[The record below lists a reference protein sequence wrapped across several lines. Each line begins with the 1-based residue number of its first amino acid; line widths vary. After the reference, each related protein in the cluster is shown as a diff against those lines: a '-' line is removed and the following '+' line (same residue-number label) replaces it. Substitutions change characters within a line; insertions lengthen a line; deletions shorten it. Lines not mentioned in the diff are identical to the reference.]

1 MAAGVQPSAAFA
13 EAVLHT
19 SAPRDDPLPAPVD
32 GDDDGDEDDEDESDR
47 EDVNL
52 AVLQQHHKHN
62 AGGLGVAHLTSD
74 SLELQPGVPPTP
86 GGSPSNTPGSLHAA
100 RHGGRAP
107 GGGYDRAAQSGGL
120 DWSGLGAG
128 RLAPEVRRLEA
139 VHGALSATR
148 RPRLGASLLLAVLHA
163 QQQPQQQLLQVAPG
177 HAQPSPLVVFLAM
190 EVFLLAGGAVVL
202 PPGEAPRVG
211 GPGDIGWLSLL
222 SVAGTLVPPARKV
235 LTYTRALLAVF
246 VALLDDGAVFV
257 LALLLWRAYLAER
270 GGT

>member
-1 MAAGVQPSAAFA
+1 LPPA
-13 EAVLHT
+13 H
-19 SAPRDDPLPAPVD
+19 PRQDPLPAPVD
-32 GDDDGDEDDEDESDR
+32 GEDDGEDGEEEEEDR
-47 EDVNL
+47 EDLNL
-52 AVLQQHHKHN
+52 AAIQLQKKQD
-62 AGGLGVAHLTSD
+62 AGGLGVAYHSSGDT
-74 SLELQPGVPPTP
+74 ELQPPGVPPTP
-86 GGSPSNTPGSLHAA
+86 GGTPSSTLGSLHAA
-100 RHGGRAP
+100 RHGSRAP
-107 GGGYDRAAQSGGL
+107 GGGLDRAQGTGSAGGL

-163 QQQPQQQLLQVAPG
+163 QQQTPPQQQLLHVAPG
-177 HAQPSPLVVFLAM
+177 AAQPSPLVVFLAM

-222 SVAGTLVPPARKV
+222 SVAGTLVPPARKA

>member
-1 MAAGVQPSAAFA
+1 MSLPT
-13 EAVLHT
+13 AVL
-19 SAPRDDPLPAPVD
+19 PREDALPGPVD
-32 GDDDGDEDDEDESDR
+32 SVDDGDEEEEEEDDDNR
-47 EDVNL
+47 EDWAASQE
-52 AVLQQHHKHN
+52 AVGKQG
-62 AGGLGVAHLTSD
+62 GGLGVEQHS
-74 SLELQPGVPPTP
+74 SGGLESQPGVPPTP
-86 GGSPSNTPGSLHAA
+86 GGTPSATPGGVHAS
-100 RHGGRAP
+100 RPGGRPSGP
-107 GGGYDRAAQSGGL
+107 GGGHDRVQAASGL

-163 QQQPQQQLLQVAPG
+163 QQQTPQQLLQMTPG

-222 SVAGTLVPPARKV
+222 SVAGTLVPPARKA

-270 GGT
+270 GGA